1 MKKKFN
7 PTRKRKALRRS
18 IIAALLILTAIFV
31 SPFNFLPSQSLRLQ
45 EDDRLTGR
53 THITRYMLKLPMRPG
68 AIVLA
73 TLSENE
79 NAVVWCMHKY
89 NLFMGWYPSSG
100 TEADCSGDAPAFAA
114 DCWIS
119 RSETDE
125 HGAVFIGRV
134 TDDRIASVEIVA
146 RVLAPAYLQPQEDV
160 IFARQDGFDRTD
172 GPETFCIYAEDA
184 EHSYMLP
191 DETLCGIEPM
201 IRCYDAAGG
210 MIYSAEMNQSWSTSL
225 G

>member
-7 PTRKRKALRRS
+7 RTRKRKALRRS

-68 AIVLA
+68 GIALA
-73 TLSENE
+73 TLSESE

-89 NLFMGWYPSSG
+89 NLVLGWYPSSG
-100 TEADCSGDAPAFAA
+100 TEADCSGDAPAVAA

-134 TDDRIASVEIVA
+134 MDDRIASVEIVA
-146 RVLAPAYLQPQEDV
+146 KIDRPTYPPSQEYV
-160 IFARQDGFDRTD
+160 SIARQDGFDRTD
-172 GPETFCIYAEDA
+172 GPETFCIYAEDS
-184 EHSYMLP
+184 EQYYTQP
-191 DETLCGIEPM
+191 DGTVLGFVPM
-201 IRCYDAAGG
+201 IRCYDAAGE
-210 MIYSAEMNQSWSTSL
+210 MIYSAGMNQSWSTSL

>member
-1 MKKKFN
+1 MKKKYN
-7 PTRKRKALRRS
+7 RTRKRKALRRS
-18 IIAALLILTAIFV
+18 IIAALLILSSIFV

-53 THITRYMLKLPMRPG
+53 THITRYMTKLPMRPG
-68 AIVLA
+68 SIALA

-89 NLFMGWYPSSG
+89 NLFMGWYPGSG
-100 TEADCSGDAPAFAA
+100 TEADCSGDAPAVAA
-114 DCWIS
+114 DCWIG

-125 HGAVFIGRV
+125 HCAVFIGRV
-134 TDDRIASVEIVA
+134 MDDNIASVEIVA
-146 RVLAPAYLQPQEDV
+146 RVDRPTYPPSQEYV
-160 IFARQDGFDRTD
+160 SIAWRDGFDRMD
-172 GPETFCIYAEDA
+172 GAETFCIYAEDS
-184 EHSYMLP
+184 EQYYMEP
-191 DETLCGIEPM
+191 DGTMLSFVPM

-210 MIYSAEMNQSWSTSL
+210 MIYSAGMNQSWSTSL